1 MEHVKLDVP
10 EPMLHL
16 NFLGKDSIEYDN
28 TNEINPRVYKYTR
41 LSSNTLIL
49 AATLGSSL
57 SL

>member
-1 MEHVKLDVP
+1 MKLDVP